1 MESFHI
7 LVIFLGAI
15 LTSLSIIISVIV
27 LWGKISSALQH
38 LMRGVLD
45 DSGLTKKGKL
55 MDVWPNGSSNLPDF
69 LRVLYQE
76 QGEIKSQQGEI
87 KSEQERIRALV
98 EGPGL

>member
-69 LRVLYQE
+69 LGVLYRE
-76 QGEIKSQQGEI
+76 QGEI